1 MKFDILGVSETR
13 RTGLL
18 HNGRED
24 YLFINSAGDHHKQG
38 ILVKINQRKILVDS
52 GQTNN
57 EYYDSKLRQ
66 NLLTKQYCRH
76 SLQQ

>member
-52 GQTNN
+52 RQTKN
-57 EYYDSKLRQ
+57 ECYDAELKQ
-66 NLLTKQYCRH
+66 DLLTKQYYRH

>member
-1 MKFDILGVSETR
+1 MKFDILGVSEIR

-52 GQTNN
+52 RQTKN
-57 EYYDSKLRQ
+57 
-66 NLLTKQYCRH
+66 
-76 SLQQ
+76 